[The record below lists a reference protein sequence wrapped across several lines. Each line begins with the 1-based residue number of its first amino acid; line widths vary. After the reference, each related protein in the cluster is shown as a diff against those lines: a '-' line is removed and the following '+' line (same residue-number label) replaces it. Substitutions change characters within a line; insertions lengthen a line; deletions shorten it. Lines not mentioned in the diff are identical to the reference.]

1 MDSCGKSTLP
11 GQSEWCVQRPWGRSS
26 PTHSSK
32 SKQVNVKQKE
42 GRNNEGVRGVTGKWG
57 RAERSRGSGGWGQ
70 LNNGPSDT
78 HALIPGDCD
87 SVPSMVRGVWQM

>member
-1 MDSCGKSTLP
+1 MG
-11 GQSEWCVQRPWGRSS
+11 GA
-26 PTHSSK
+26 
-32 SKQVNVKQKE
+32 E
-42 GRNNEGVRGVTGKWG
+42 G
-57 RAERSRGSGGWGQ
+57 SRGSGGGQSGHGEGGWGQ

>member
-1 MDSCGKSTLP
+1 MNGDLKAVGAARVDSCGKSTLP

-42 GRNNEGVRGVTGKWG
+42 GRNNGGGQRGHGEVGVG
-57 RAERSRGSGGWGQ
+57 RAVMGKGAGAS
-70 LNNGPSDT
+70 
-78 HALIPGDCD
+78 
-87 SVPSMVRGVWQM
+87 